1 MIYRF
6 GASLYYANSNRFT
19 EEIRGLLDRDEG
31 APTWI
36 CVDCAAVG
44 DVDFSGGETLH
55 DLLKEMERK
64 GSRFV
69 LAELDDEVRVEL
81 DRYGI
86 TQTVGADGIFDS
98 VAEAVTA
105 FRARDRSASS

>member
-1 MIYRF
+1 
-6 GASLYYANSNRFT
+6 
-19 EEIRGLLDRDEG
+19 
-31 APTWI
+31 
-36 CVDCAAVG
+36 
-44 DVDFSGGETLH
+44 
-55 DLLKEMERK
+55 MERK

-86 TQTVGADGIFDS
+86 TQTIGADGIFDS